1 MSIFSDRLGFA
12 LVLAALCLGERAAH
26 AQADPVRYWIP
37 SWPIGFGG
45 NLAVDPGSSTYGN
58 FPNFDGSGARAGGY
72 SPMRYNFANGWFVG
86 TEGGATGLG
95 MSGINQGGAFGNA
108 RSLSYEGAQFGY
120 NFQSA
125 RDLPLTV
132 FAGFNT
138 LKYNAVMGDPF
149 SSFASPSSTVLGY
162 SAHAGIEFRPASNV
176 SLSLGVGYTQGRLD
190 SDLNSLALPGA
201 SPFGFGDRR

>member
-1 MSIFSDRLGFA
+1 MSIFSGRLGFA
-12 LVLAALCLGERAAH
+12 LVLAALCLGAGAAH

-45 NLAVDPGSSTYGN
+45 NLTVDPGSNTYGK
-58 FPNFDGSGARAGGY
+58 FPNFDGSGARGGGF

-86 TEGGATGLG
+86 TEGGGTGLS
-95 MSGINQGGAFGNA
+95 MSGINQGGTVGNT

-120 NFQSA
+120 NFQNA

-138 LKYNAVMGDPF
+138 LKYNTVMGDPF
-149 SSFASPSSTVLGY
+149 SSFASTSGTVLGY
-162 SAHAGIEFRPASNV
+162 TAHAGIEFRPASNV

-190 SDLNSLALPGA
+190 SDINSLSLPGA